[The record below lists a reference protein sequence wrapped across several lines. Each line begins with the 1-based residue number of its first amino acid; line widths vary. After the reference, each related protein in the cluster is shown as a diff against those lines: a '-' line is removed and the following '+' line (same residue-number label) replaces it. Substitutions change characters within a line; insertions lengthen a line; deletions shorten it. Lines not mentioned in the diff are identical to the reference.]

1 MKKRIASL
9 LLALL
14 LCALLALPALAAE
27 DTHPLRLIDNADLL
41 SSKEKAQILARL
53 DAVSEEND
61 FDVAIVIVPAE
72 EVGSNVKGYADQ
84 YYEDHGY
91 GLGSDEESGI
101 LLLISPD
108 GKHVNYAY
116 TTYGKGS
123 KPFDDD
129 AFDRLDDAFLPALRE
144 RNYLT
149 ACLAF
154 ADTSGEIAAEGGINF
169 VAWIIIALVSGAL
182 LSFLI
187 PMTVLKGQ
195 LKSVRKQAAASS
207 YVRQGSMVLTRERD
221 LFLYRNVIRT
231 PRPKNTTGSGGR
243 SGGSRSTGGRSG
255 RV

>member
-9 LLALL
+9 LLGLL

-27 DTHPLRLIDNADLL
+27 DMHPLRLIDNAGLL

-53 DAVSEEND
+53 DAASEENN

-72 EVGSNVKGYADQ
+72 EVGSNVKGYADR
-84 YYEDHGY
+84 YYETHGY
-91 GLGSDEESGI
+91 GLGSDGESGI

-108 GKHVNYAY
+108 GEHVNYAY

-123 KPFDDD
+123 RPFDDD

-169 VAWIIIALVSGAL
+169 VAWSILSLAAGAL

-207 YVRQGSMVLTRERD
+207 YVRQGSMVLTQRRD
-221 LFLYRNVIRT
+221 LFLYRNVTRT
-231 PRPKNTTGSGGR
+231 PRPKSNPSSGR
-243 SGGSRSTGGRSG
+243 SGGGSRSTGGRSG